1 MTEFDY
7 KLTAKSIRGNF
18 DVLSSDGAVLTTFDY
33 QDWFASSGKA
43 SYNGNMYELKPKN
56 LWMTSIDVYK
66 NGEDIGD
73 IHFNWKGHIII
84 KLKKGEEPEK
94 RYVLAAKGFWNF
106 RFVLAT
112 QDQ

>member
-1 MTEFDY
+1 
-7 KLTAKSIRGNF
+7 
-18 DVLSSDGAVLTTFDY
+18 
-33 QDWFASSGKA
+33 
-43 SYNGNMYELKPKN
+43 
-56 LWMTSIDVYK
+56 VYK

-112 QDQ
+112 QDQQDVLVMTTAFKWSKLHFEYVIKLAENVSTDHDIMELILCCGYGANLYMTTIGNAS